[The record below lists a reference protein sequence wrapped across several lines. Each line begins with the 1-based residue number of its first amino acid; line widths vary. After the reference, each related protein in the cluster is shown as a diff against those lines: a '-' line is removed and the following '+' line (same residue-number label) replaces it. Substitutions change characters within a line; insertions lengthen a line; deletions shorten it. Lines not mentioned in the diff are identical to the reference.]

1 MNTGSSLRRALPRL
15 ASPTAHPRIRIPSVL
30 RRSTRHPFGA
40 VTFAGLILIALL
52 AVVGPALPLPDQERQ
67 SLRDRLL
74 PPLSRDREGTLH
86 LAGTDQLGRDVLSR
100 TIAGARLSLGIA
112 AGAVVISG
120 FFGAMIG
127 LIAGY
132 RRGLPDFVAM
142 RLVEIQMAVPPLL
155 LAIFLLYLL
164 GSSIL
169 NLIVLL
175 SILNW
180 WAYTRIVRGETLKL
194 RSAAY
199 IEAAVVAGCSQSR
212 LLFRHLRPQ
221 LVPVLVV
228 VAVLDFGAV
237 MLAEAGIS
245 FLGFGVQPPDSSW
258 GRMVA
263 EGQTFV
269 TTGAWWLFAT
279 PGLAIFATVLLAR
292 LSSSWVQEMLGP
304 GR

>member
-15 ASPTAHPRIRIPSVL
+15 AAPAVRPRVRLPSIL
-30 RRSTRHPFGA
+30 RRSTRHPSGA
-40 VTFAGLILIALL
+40 ITFAGLLLIALL
-52 AVVGPALPLPDQERQ
+52 AIVGPALPLPDQDRQ
-67 SLRDRLL
+67 SLRDRLR

-120 FFGAMIG
+120 VFGAMIG

-132 RRGLPDFVAM
+132 RRGWPDFVAM

-164 GSSIL
+164 GSSVL

-199 IEAAVVAGCSQSR
+199 IEAAVVAGCTQSR
-212 LLFRHLRPQ
+212 LLFRHLLPQ
-221 LVPVLVV
+221 LLPVLVV
-228 VAVLDFGAV
+228 VAVLDFGSV

-279 PGLAIFATVLLAR
+279 PGLAIFVTVLLAR